1 MNRLR
6 RFALLGIR
14 SGALDG
20 EAEKR
25 PLIVVRQL
33 DCPQAVSSLR
43 HSRVKVPALSTPIS
57 LFLGPPSLLT
67 LSLSRFALKVG
78 DVTAQAALK
87 SMFSAVRCSVT

>member
-43 HSRVKVPALSTPIS
+43 HSRVKVPALSRPIS

-67 LSLSRFALKVG
+67 LSLSHFAFRSQQVG
-78 DVTAQAALK
+78 DVRAQVALYVYV
-87 SMFSAVRCSVT
+87 FAEA